1 MRAILRAIL
10 LVVVI
15 GLFQAN
21 LLFPASADA
30 EQGWK
35 EEFEAVCSK
44 TDAAMTLRTDELKD
58 LVERCDRLKER
69 IEAEE
74 ESTRKVYLRRLK
86 SCRDLYHY
94 MLEAREGK

>member
-10 LVVVI
+10 LVVVM
-15 GLFQAN
+15 GLFPAN
-21 LLFPASADA
+21 LLFPASADTG
-30 EQGWK
+30 QGWK

-44 TDAAMTLRTDELKD
+44 TDAAMTLRTEELKD
-58 LVERCDRLKER
+58 LVVRCDRLKER

-86 SCRDLYHY
+86 SCRDLYLY
-94 MLEAREGK
+94 RLEAREGK

>member
-86 SCRDLYHY
+86 SCRDLYLY

>member
-1 MRAILRAIL
+1 MRVILFPALLTVILGLYSAIL
-10 LVVVI
+10 L
-15 GLFQAN
+15 
-21 LLFPASADA
+21 FPTPAGA

-44 TDAAMTLRTDELKD
+44 TDAAMTLRTEELKD

-86 SCRDLYHY
+86 SCRDLYFY